1 MLEGLRILGQAALE
15 RARQG
20 AVSDEEALLRALV
33 KTADAA
39 NYQGLVHLKLI
50 PQRAGWALEADVQ
63 DLDPDALYQAL
74 WLGHAPRNK
83 AQNRVTVAR
92 LEYLIS
98 QALPALAG
106 RIDAGLEEGAL
117 RQALTRALDA
127 IALELPRGQ
136 KRYRWV
142 WDLAA
147 LGWSRWEWVPQKR
160 RAELEALAPATA
172 SAGPTAAVWRAYAQ
186 QRGAKNV
193 IPVVAAMLETGL
205 REHLGLDRR
214 AKYLYTLHLDGRWLA
229 REPAYHRLLY
239 RYYLDELFA
248 QAQLGTCYVC
258 GQRKDRLTQ
267 DTSRFWL
274 KFYITDKPG
283 FASGFVEANFYRN
296 YRLCPDC
303 YQVLLAGE
311 AFLRSRLRSWLG
323 TPVYVVPVFHHPQV
337 QPKGTD
343 LEAWAAYITDRW
355 QASLNLDGWRTFQQ
369 KLNQYRRYEERKAA
383 FLLDFL
389 FVEDDGRSV
398 KLQYYI
404 RDVPPSRLD
413 AVDKARHQVR
423 DFAEQVFRF
432 SPLSGDLSFRTI
444 YYLFPIQIKRMP
456 NGRKKIVRLKPFY
469 QFLDILLHAHL
480 IDFHRLIPLFLETA
494 TVHRFQKYGAYVHP
508 EPKPLPGLSREE
520 TAFREMRKFLVQTQL
535 LRNMLQRLNLLI
547 PSGGVS
553 MAEAAWTDEVRRLV
567 PSDVWAYMEALD
579 LNLAERALF
588 LLGMLVGEVALR
600 QQTMGSTPILN
611 KIHFQGMDANKVRR
625 LSNEILEQ
633 MRIYKALNPR
643 TKDLFAAM
651 RVLMDQARSLLSPAE
666 NTYWVLSGYA
676 FRHLQRFGQG
686 PSESSAEQPQA

>member
-1 MLEGLRILGQAALE
+1 MLEGLRVLGKAALE
-15 RARQG
+15 ARQQQG
-20 AVSDEEALLRALV
+20 TGPEEALLHTLV
-33 KTADAA
+33 KTADATK
-39 NYQGLVHLKLI
+39 YQGLVHLKLV
-50 PQRAGWALEADVQ
+50 PQGEGWTLEADVQ
-63 DLDPDALYQAL
+63 EMDEEALYQAL

-106 RIDAGLEEGAL
+106 RIDDGLEAGAL

-127 IALELPRGQ
+127 IALELPGRQ
-136 KRYRWV
+136 ERYRWV

-160 RAELEALAPATA
+160 RAELEALAPTA
-172 SAGPTAAVWRAYAQ
+172 SEGPTAAVWQAYAR
-186 QRGAKNV
+186 QRGAKNA
-193 IPVVAAMLETGL
+193 IPVVAAMLEAGL
-205 REHLGLDRR
+205 RERLGLDRR
-214 AKYLYTLHLDGRWLA
+214 ADYLYTLHLDGRWLA

-248 QAQLGTCYVC
+248 QAQPGTCYVC

-296 YRLCPDC
+296 YRLCPEC

-337 QPKGTD
+337 QPKGAD
-343 LEAWAAYITDRW
+343 LESWIAYITDRW
-355 QASLNLDGWRTFQQ
+355 QASLNLDGWRAFQE

-413 AVDKARHQVR
+413 DIDRARRQVR
-423 DFAEQVFRF
+423 RFAETHLAPVN
-432 SPLSGDLSFRTI
+432 PWDLGLGVLF
-444 YYLFPIQIKRMP
+444 YLFPVGQRGQ
-456 NGRKKIVRLKPFY
+456 GRKAFF
-469 QFLDILLHAHL
+469 QFLEALLTQRPVP
-480 IDFHRLIPLFLETA
+480 FRRLIPLFLETA
-494 TVHRFQKYGAYVHP
+494 AVHRFQKYGAYVHAAP
-508 EPKPLPGLSREE
+508 RDADFALRV
-520 TAFREMRKFLVQTQL
+520 FLVQTQL
-535 LRNMLQRLNLLI
+535 LRMLLQRLALLI
-547 PSGGVS
+547 PSGGAPMS
-553 MAEAAWTDEVRRLV
+553 QARFLEEIRRLV
-567 PSDVWAYMEALD
+567 PAEIWEYMQALG
-579 LNLAERALF
+579 LNLAQSALF
-588 LLGMLVGEVALR
+588 LLGVLVGEVAQR
-600 QQTMGSTPILN
+600 QQATGSTPILN
-611 KIHFQGMDANKVRR
+611 KIHFQGMDAHKVRR

-643 TKDLFAAM
+643 TQDLFAAM
-651 RVLMDQARSLLSPAE
+651 RTLMDQAGDLLSPAE

-676 FRHLQRFGQG
+676 FRHLQRFGQEG
-686 PSESSAEQPQA
+686 KDAPASDTTAE